1 MYKCITES
9 LCCGP
14 ETSIANNYISVKIKR
29 QEIFT
34 QTSKMKL
41 KSTDVKPLVK
51 VQEVIYSE

>member
-14 ETSIANNYISVKIKR
+14 ETSIPNNYISVKIKR

>member
-1 MYKCITES
+1 MYNWITLLVS
-9 LCCGP
+9 CGP